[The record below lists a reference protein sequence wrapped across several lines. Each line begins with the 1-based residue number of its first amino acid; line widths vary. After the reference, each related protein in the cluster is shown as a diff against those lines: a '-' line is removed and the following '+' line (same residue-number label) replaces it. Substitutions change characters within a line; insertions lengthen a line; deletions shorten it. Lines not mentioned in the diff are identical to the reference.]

1 MLLSPIV
8 TTIISTISYTLV
20 QLRITNTKHCT
31 LYLFISSPM
40 VFLSLCA
47 FHFLTSWPF
56 PWRNFWTAVT
66 GLVCYWYSTS
76 VYTVWD
82 NFISFSLLNSNF
94 PGYIILVCLFVSISF
109 AILLHSCLIK
119 IIQVRRSLSFLSFLL

>member
-56 PWRNFWTAVT
+56 PWRNYWMAVS